1 MMSEKKLTCL
11 QKNIL
16 ATLAYYR
23 VLQWPLSLFEIYR
36 YLVCFKKVEDF
47 TLADVQQSLKGLV
60 DNNVVSSQKGFYFF
74 KKDYKLKKR
83 RVQREKQAL
92 KKWILI
98 KKRGVALQNV
108 PFLRAAFISG
118 SVAVGNPSQ
127 GSDIDL
133 LIVAQEGRIWTVR
146 AFLHFILGILGWRR
160 REGKIEDRICLN
172 HFLTTANLKIPFE
185 NMYNAQTYA
194 HLLPLI
200 DQGKFL
206 RKFKKS
212 NAWIKDYI
220 CHSCLIGEDSIKE
233 DFPVR
238 QSLIQRFLEFLL
250 RGFIGRSLEAIFS
263 WAQRKKISLHQSKK
277 EDERIYVG
285 KNQLAFH
292 PRMREK
298 RIVTE
303 YEANLREMGL
313 VQD

>member
-1 MMSEKKLTCL
+1 MSQKKLTCL

-23 VLQWPLSLFEIYR
+23 VLKWPLSLFEVYR

-47 TLADVQQSLKGLV
+47 SLVDIQESLNLLV
-60 DNNVVSSQKGFYFF
+60 DNNLVSSQKGFYFL
-74 KKDYKLKKR
+74 KENDKLQER

-92 KKWILI
+92 KKWILL
-98 KKRGVALQNV
+98 KKRCSVLQNV

-118 SVAVGNPSQ
+118 SVAVGNTYKQ
-127 GSDIDL
+127 SDLDL
-133 LIVAQEGRIWTVR
+133 LIVAQEERIWTVR
-146 AFLHFILGILGWRR
+146 AFLHFTLGILGWRR
-160 REGKIEDRICLN
+160 REGKVEDKICLN
-172 HFLTTANLKIPFE
+172 HFLTTANLKVPFE

-206 RKFKKS
+206 RRFKKS
-212 NAWIKDYI
+212 NSWIEDYI
-220 CHSCLIGEDSIKE
+220 YHPSLIEEEARKE
-233 DFPVR
+233 DFFAR
-238 QSLIQRFLEFLL
+238 QNLVQRFLEFLF
-250 RGFIGRSLEAIFS
+250 RGFIGNSLEVIFS

-277 EDERIYVG
+277 EDERIFVG

-298 RIVTE
+298 KIVSKYKE
-303 YEANLREMGL
+303 NLREIGL
-313 VQD
+313 LEV